1 MTLPQKKLREA
12 VFYAVFSFDYDESV
26 DCESLVPL
34 LMEQLEMSKKNVKNA
49 IYKASL
55 VMEKLSIIDAKLK
68 EHVEGYSLE
77 RVSRAERNILRLA
90 TYEILFDNDLPEVVA
105 IAEGI
110 RLGRKF
116 STPEGANFINGVLDS
131 LFKAQPISPSVD
143 ASC

>member
-1 MTLPQKKLREA
+1 MSIPQKKLREA
-12 VFYAVFSFDYDESV
+12 VFYAVFCFDYDAEL

-34 LMEQLEMSKKNVKNA
+34 IMEQLEMSKKNVKDA

-55 VMEKLSIIDAKLK
+55 VMEKLPIIDAKLK

-77 RVSRAERNILRLA
+77 RVSSAERNILRLA

-116 STPEGANFINGVLDS
+116 STPEGANFINGVLDG
-131 LFKAQPISPSVD
+131 LFKAQPISS
-143 ASC
+143 S

>member
-1 MTLPQKKLREA
+1 MTIPQKKLREA
-12 VFYAVFSFDYDESV
+12 VFYAVFSFDYDKNL
-26 DCESLVPL
+26 DCEGLVPFI
-34 LMEQLEMSKKNVKNA
+34 MEQLEISKKNAKDA

-55 VMEKLSIIDAKLK
+55 VMEKLSIIDEKLNQF
-68 EHVEGYSLE
+68 VEGYSLE
-77 RVSRAERNILRLA
+77 RVSCAEKNILRLA

-131 LFKAQPISPSVD
+131 LFKAQPISSHTH
-143 ASC
+143 AS